1 MIDLP
6 ADPAFLQSPNRDES
20 WMREAMAEAR
30 AALALGEVPIGCVIV
45 HVPTGRIVGRGHNL
59 RLTAHDPTGHAEI
72 LALREAGAAMQD
84 WRLLD
89 CVLYVTLEPCPMCA
103 GAIVNARLP
112 RLVYACDD
120 PKAGAV
126 KSLFNLCSDERLNH
140 RLQITSGLLAD
151 ECATLLRGFF
161 KSQRASGKK

>member
-1 MIDLP
+1 
-6 ADPAFLQSPNRDES
+6 
-20 WMREAMAEAR
+20 MREAIVEAR

-45 HVPTGRIVGRGHNL
+45 HEPAGKIIARGHNC
-59 RLTAHDPTGHAEI
+59 RLTAHDPTAHAEI
-72 LALREAGAAMQD
+72 LAMREAGATLGD

-89 CVLYVTLEPCPMCA
+89 CILYVTLEPCPMCA

-126 KSLFNLCSDERLNH
+126 QSLFQLCGDARLNH
-140 RLQITSGLLAD
+140 RVQITSGILAE
-151 ECATLLRGFF
+151 ECAALLRDFF
-161 KSQRASGKK
+161 KAQRALGKK